1 MLRSAIAAVVL
12 SLSLA
17 GQAAADDQ
25 ANANRLFI
33 EANQHIEAARSAS
46 EPTQKA
52 EAYAAA
58 LERLERIVERYPGSD
73 LAVRLA
79 SEDRIGTVSL
89 PMLQANAALAR
100 ELAER
105 PVAEAD
111 EEIQR
116 LERELEEQENQTAEL
131 RRENQDLME
140 QLAAARESSEASAAR
155 VAELEGKLA
164 AEQEQAVQLTSRL
177 EAANKELVE
186 LRDGEVEAEGEW
198 QESDGGAEAS
208 EATQQSTAGE
218 GAANGGV
225 DTQEA
230 AATQQTAEQLTPED
244 ITNAVKDALRVGTGR
259 VVDRVGAVDG
269 YNADSAIHVPLP
281 ENLKQVDEALTA
293 IGMGSLMDD
302 LELRLNRA
310 AEAAAPEAKDLF
322 FQAIAD
328 MTVDDINAVFRGPD
342 DAATKY
348 FRGEM
353 SAPLR
358 ERMRPVI
365 QDSLAQAGAVQAYDQ
380 AIGQYESIPLMP
392 DVKADL
398 TAHTLD
404 YAMDGLFHYLAVEEA
419 AIRNDAAK
427 RTTELLQR
435 AFAAQ
440 GG

>member
-25 ANANRLFI
+25 TSANRLFI
-33 EANQHIEAARSAS
+33 EATGHIEAARAAT
-46 EPTQKA
+46 EPAEKA

-79 SEDRIGTVSL
+79 ADGRIGSLSL
-89 PMLQANAALAR
+89 PMLEANAALAR
-100 ELAER
+100 ELADR
-105 PVAEAD
+105 PVADAND
-111 EEIQR
+111 EIRR
-116 LERELEEQENQTAEL
+116 LEQELEERESQAAEL
-131 RRENQDLME
+131 RRENRDLTE
-140 QLAAARESSEASAAR
+140 QLAAARESSETSTAR
-155 VAELEGKLA
+155 AAELERQLA
-164 AEQEQAVQLTSRL
+164 AEQEQAAQLTSRL
-177 EAANKELVE
+177 ETANKELVE
-186 LRDGEVEAEGEW
+186 LRDGEAPSDGEW

-208 EATQQSTAGE
+208 APEEA
-218 GAANGGV
+218 AA
-225 DTQEA
+225 TQEA
-230 AATQQTAEQLTPED
+230 AATEQPAEQLTPED

-269 YNADSAIHVPLP
+269 YNADPAIHVPLP
-281 ENLKQVDEALTA
+281 ENMKQVDEALSA

-310 AEAAAPEAKDLF
+310 AEAAAPQAKDLF
-322 FQAIAD
+322 FQAIAE
-328 MTVDDINAVFRGPD
+328 MTVDDINAIFRGPD
-342 DAATKY
+342 DAATQY

-358 ERMRPVI
+358 ERMRPVVE
-365 QDSLAQAGAVQAYDQ
+365 DSLAQAGAVQAYDQ

-435 AFAAQ
+435 AFADQ